1 MLLLNVFLYCYKNS
15 EKKKKKNV
23 LKKKESGNLQ
33 LCLGYVNNSLL
44 LAKADDINNISDK
57 FNSFNKNVKSTLHGF
72 EDEVHFL
79 NITTDKIMICVTNQ
93 WTLEL

>member
-1 MLLLNVFLYCYKNS
+1 MLFCIVIKILKR
-15 EKKKKKNV
+15 KKKIV
-23 LKKKESGNLQ
+23 IKKKESGNLQ
-33 LCLGYVNNSLL
+33 LCLGYINNSLL

-57 FNSFNKNVKSTLHGF
+57 FNSFHKNAKSTLDGF

-93 WTLEL
+93 

>member
-15 EKKKKKNV
+15 EKKKKNV
-23 LKKKESGNLQ
+23 LKKKESWNLQ

-57 FNSFNKNVKSTLHGF
+57 FNSFNKNVKSTLDGF

-93 WTLEL
+93 WSLEL